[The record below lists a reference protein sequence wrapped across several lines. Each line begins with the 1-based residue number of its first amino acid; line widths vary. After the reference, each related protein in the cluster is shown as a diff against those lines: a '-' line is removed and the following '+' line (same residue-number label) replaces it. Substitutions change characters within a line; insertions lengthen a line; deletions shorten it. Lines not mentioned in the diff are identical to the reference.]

1 MKYQQAKV
9 IWKELQQELIT
20 SQDKVNHK
28 LKISKSHPSFLK
40 YLESNFDY
48 LNVMDVVCLDC
59 KFGHYGKLIRTQLI
73 IPENGRLYFEVAY
86 YPLAKRYF
94 GKVRISISN
103 RFVFSNH
110 YMERLIERK
119 NIASIQ
125 GIKKEILDGF
135 KKLDNSNFTQEIGG
149 LDMSTGFILIHRN
162 SVSFCDLEIDGNNVA
177 KAVMKTVITD
187 NELNGNKKEI
197 IDYILN
203 VTKSDSCFLATYEI
217 PKTIVEAD
225 DIIED
230 TKRRTSGLAVSW
242 MENEIQK
249 KIVKDSSNSEK
260 KYLKAFVALLEA
272 YDINSPRYE
281 KYLAG

>member
-48 LNVMDVVCLDC
+48 LNIMDVVCLDC